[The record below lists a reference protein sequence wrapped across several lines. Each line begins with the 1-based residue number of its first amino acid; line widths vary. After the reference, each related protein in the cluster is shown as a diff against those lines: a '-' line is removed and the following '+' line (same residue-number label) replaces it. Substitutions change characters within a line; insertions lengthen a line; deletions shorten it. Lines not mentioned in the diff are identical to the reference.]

1 MATRGILDRF
11 DPLLARSA
19 TLARTIDLANSSATE
34 RHARLPEPAPNSRS
48 TTDLAGKVVLITG
61 GARGIGAEAA
71 RQFIAAGARVALL
84 DRDAEVKATAATLGA
99 EAIGLVADVTDTASI
114 ERAVAAAVK
123 RFGGID
129 VVVANA
135 GILSWGNAWELTT
148 EAWNELIDI
157 NLTGV
162 FHTIKATVPHMIAA
176 KKGGAII
183 LTSSSAG
190 LKGQPF
196 TLAYTAAKHGV
207 VGITRGLA
215 NELGEYDIR
224 VNSIHPAGVET
235 EMMNVNGLFQMIQG
249 KAATLGP
256 IFMNTLPHQS
266 MKPEAVSAVVAFL
279 ASDEARYLTGAQI
292 PVDLGT
298 LNR

>member
-1 MATRGILDRF
+1 MG
-11 DPLLARSA
+11 
-19 TLARTIDLANSSATE
+19 
-34 RHARLPEPAPNSRS
+34 RLSGRVAF
-48 TTDLAGKVVLITG
+48 ITG
-61 GARGIGAEAA
+61 AARGQGRSHAVRLAEEGADVV
-71 RQFIAAGARVALL
+71 ISDICARV
-84 DRDAEVKATAATLGA
+84 ETNG
-99 EAIGLVADVTDTASI
+99 
-114 ERAVAAAVK
+114 VAAATPEDLAETVRLVEK
-123 RFGGID
+123 TGQRVISREADVRDLGALESLAEQAVSELGGID

-135 GILSWGNAWELTT
+135 GILSWGNAWELST
-148 EAWNELIDI
+148 EAWNELIAI

-162 FHTIKATVPHMIAA
+162 FHTIRATVPHMIAA
-176 KKGGAII
+176 KKGGSII

-235 EMMNVNGLFQMIQG
+235 EMMNVNGLFQMIQA
-249 KAATLGP
+249 KATTLGP
-256 IFMNTLPHQS
+256 VFMNTLPHQS

>member
-1 MATRGILDRF
+1 MGRLTGRVAFITGAARGQGRSHAVRLAEEGADVVISDICGRVETNGVAPATPD
-11 DPLLARSA
+11 
-19 TLARTIDLANSSATE
+19 DLAETV
-34 RHARLPEPAPNSRS
+34 RLVEKTGQRVISRQADVR
-48 TTDLAGKVVLITG
+48 DLA
-61 GARGIGAEAA
+61 
-71 RQFIAAGARVALL
+71 ALESL
-84 DRDAEVKATAATLGA
+84 
-99 EAIGLVADVTDTASI
+99 ADQ
-114 ERAVAAAVK
+114 AVSE
-123 RFGGID
+123 FGGIN

-135 GILSWGNAWELTT
+135 GILSWGNAWELSS

-162 FHTIKATVPHMIAA
+162 FHTIKATVPHMIRA
-176 KKGGAII
+176 KNGGSII

-215 NELGEYDIR
+215 NELGAYDIR
-224 VNSIHPAGVET
+224 VNSIHPAGVRT
-235 EMMNVNGLFQMIQG
+235 EMMNVDGLFQMIQA
-249 KAATLGP
+249 KATTLGP
-256 IFMNTLPHQS
+256 IFMNTLPHES
-266 MKPEAVSAVVAFL
+266 MKPEAVSGVVAFL

>member
-1 MATRGILDRF
+1 MGRLSGRVAFITGAARGQGRAHAVR
-11 DPLLARSA
+11 LAEEGADVVISDICGRVETNGVAAS
-19 TLARTIDLANSSATE
+19 TPDDLAETV
-34 RHARLPEPAPNSRS
+34 RLVEKTGQRVISRQA
-48 TTDLAGKVVLITG
+48 DV
-61 GARGIGAEAA
+61 
-71 RQFIAAGARVALL
+71 
-84 DRDAEVKATAATLGA
+84 RDLGA
-99 EAIGLVADVTDTASI
+99 LESLADQ
-114 ERAVAAAVK
+114 AVSEL
-123 RFGGID
+123 GGINI
-129 VVVANA
+129 VVANA

-148 EAWNELIDI
+148 DAWNELIDI

-162 FHTIKATVPHMIAA
+162 FHTIKATVPHMIKA
-176 KKGGAII
+176 KNGGSII

-190 LKGQPF
+190 IKGQPF

-235 EMMNVNGLFQMIQG
+235 EMMNVNGLFQMIQA
-249 KAATLGP
+249 KATTLGP
-256 IFMNTLPHQS
+256 VFMNTLPHQS

-279 ASDEARYLTGAQI
+279 ASDDARYLTGAQI

>member
-1 MATRGILDRF
+1 MG
-11 DPLLARSA
+11 
-19 TLARTIDLANSSATE
+19 
-34 RHARLPEPAPNSRS
+34 RLSGRVAF
-48 TTDLAGKVVLITG
+48 ITG
-61 GARGIGAEAA
+61 AARGQGRSHAVRLAEEGADVV
-71 RQFIAAGARVALL
+71 ISDICARVATNGVAASTPEELAETVRL
-84 DRDAEVKATAATLGA
+84 VEKTGQRVISREADVRDLGA
-99 EAIGLVADVTDTASI
+99 LESLA
-114 ERAVAAAVK
+114 EQAVSEL
-123 RFGGID
+123 GGID

>member
-1 MATRGILDRF
+1 MGRLSGRVAFITGAARGQGRTHAVRLAEEGADVVISDICGRVATNGVA
-11 DPLLARSA
+11 PA
-19 TLARTIDLANSSATE
+19 TPDDLAETV
-34 RHARLPEPAPNSRS
+34 RLVEKTGRRVISRQA
-48 TTDLAGKVVLITG
+48 DV
-61 GARGIGAEAA
+61 
-71 RQFIAAGARVALL
+71 
-84 DRDAEVKATAATLGA
+84 RDLGA
-99 EAIGLVADVTDTASI
+99 LESLADQ
-114 ERAVAAAVK
+114 AVSEL
-123 RFGGID
+123 GGID
-129 VVVANA
+129 IVVANA
-135 GILSWGNAWELTT
+135 GILSWGNAWELST

-162 FHTIKATVPHMIAA
+162 FHTVRATVPHMIRA
-176 KKGGAII
+176 KKGGSII

-235 EMMNVNGLFQMIQG
+235 EMMNVNGLFQMIQA
-249 KAATLGP
+249 KATTLGP
-256 IFMNTLPHQS
+256 VFMNTLPHES

-279 ASDEARYLTGAQI
+279 ASDDARYLTGAQI

>member
-1 MATRGILDRF
+1 MG
-11 DPLLARSA
+11 
-19 TLARTIDLANSSATE
+19 
-34 RHARLPEPAPNSRS
+34 RLSGRVAF
-48 TTDLAGKVVLITG
+48 ITG
-61 GARGIGAEAA
+61 AARGQGRTHAVRLAEE
-71 RQFIAAGARVALL
+71 G
-84 DRDAEVKATAATLGA
+84 
-99 EAIGLVADVTDTASI
+99 ADVVISDI
-114 ERAVAAAVK
+114 CERVETNGVAAATPDDLAETVRLVEK
-123 RFGGID
+123 TGQRVIARQADVRDLGALESLADQAVSEFGGINI
-129 VVVANA
+129 VVANA
-135 GILSWGNAWELTT
+135 GILSWGNAWELST
-148 EAWNELIDI
+148 EAWNELIAI

-162 FHTIKATVPHMIAA
+162 FHTVKATVPHMIRANN
-176 KKGGAII
+176 GGSII

-235 EMMNVNGLFQMIQG
+235 EMMNVNGLFQMIQA
-249 KAATLGP
+249 KATTLGP
-256 IFMNTLPHQS
+256 VFMNTLPHQS

-279 ASDEARYLTGAQI
+279 ASDESRYLTGAQI